1 MKLLFI
7 TSTRLGD
14 AVLSTG
20 LLDHLVS
27 GDGVET
33 TVACGPVAAELFEC
47 LPGLRRVI
55 VLDKEPRKRHWF
67 GLWRQTVGTWWDLVV
82 DLRASAVPF
91 VLMRNRRRTKFRGG
105 AGHRVESL
113 ARWYGAEPVP
123 SPTVW
128 TSGTHR
134 RHAARLVPAGGPV
147 LGLAPTASGRG
158 KIWPWENYVA
168 LARRLTSPDGAL
180 AGGRIV
186 VMGGPAE
193 HDLTRPVVEALPR
206 GTTSDLTGSEHLLT
220 LAEVMRRCTVVI
232 ANDSGLMHLAAAS
245 GAPTVGLFGPSPVET
260 YAPWGRHTAVVSSAT
275 RHMNGI
281 SVDAAEKSVTGL
293 LDRLPSRCS

>member
-33 TVACGPVAAELFEC
+33 TVVCGPVAAELFEC
-47 LPGLRRVI
+47 VPGLKRLI

-91 VLMRNRRRTKFRGG
+91 ILLRHRRRTKFRGG

-113 ARWYGAEPVP
+113 ARWYGVEPTP
-123 SPTVW
+123 PPRVW
-128 TSGTHR
+128 TSGAHR
-134 RHAARLVPAGGPV
+134 RHAARLVSGESPV
-147 LGLAPTASGRG
+147 LALAPTASGRG

-168 LARRLTSPDGAL
+168 LARRLTSLDGAL

-193 HDLTRPVVEALPR
+193 HGLTQPVVEALPR
-206 GTTSDLTGSEHLLT
+206 ETTLDLTGSEHLLT
-220 LAEVMRRCTVVI
+220 LAEVMRRSSLVV

-245 GAPTVGLFGPSPVET
+245 GAPTVGLFGPSPVES
-260 YAPWGRHTAVVSSAT
+260 YAPWGPCSTVVTSTTQS
-275 RHMNGI
+275 MNDI
-281 SVDAAEKSVTGL
+281 TVDAVERAAGEL
-293 LDRLPSRCS
+293 LGC

>member
-20 LLDHLVS
+20 LLDHLVA

-33 TVACGPVAAELFEC
+33 TVVCGPVAAEIFEC
-47 LPGLRRVI
+47 LPGLERVI
-55 VLDKEPRKRHWF
+55 VLDKEPRKGHWF

-91 VLMRNRRRTKFRGG
+91 ILMRTRRRTKFRGG

-113 ARWYGAEPVP
+113 ARWYGVEPIP
-123 SPTVW
+123 SPRVW
-128 TSGTHR
+128 TDGTHR
-134 RHAARLVPAGGPV
+134 RHATRLVPGGGPV
-147 LGLAPTASGRG
+147 LGLAPTASGRE

-168 LARRLTSPDGAL
+168 LARRLISPDGAL

-186 VMGGPAE
+186 IMGGPAE
-193 HDLTRPVVEALPR
+193 HDLTQPVVEALPHE
-206 GTTSDLTGSEHLLT
+206 TTLDLTGSEHLLT
-220 LAEVMRRCTVVI
+220 LAEVMRQCSVVI

-260 YAPWGRHTAVVSSAT
+260 YAPWGASAAAVTSTTGS
-275 RHMNGI
+275 MNDI
-281 SVDAAEKSVTGL
+281 AVDAVERAVGKL
-293 LDRLPSRCS
+293 LER

>member
-20 LLDHLVS
+20 LLGHLVA
-27 GDGVET
+27 GEGVET
-33 TVACGPVAAELFEC
+33 TVVCGPVAAELFEC
-47 LPGLRRVI
+47 LPGLERVI
-55 VLDKEPRKRHWF
+55 VLDKEPRKGHWF

-91 VLMRNRRRTKFRGG
+91 VLIRNKRRTKFRGG

-113 ARWYGAEPVP
+113 ARWYGVEPVP
-123 SPTVW
+123 SPRVW
-128 TSGTHR
+128 TSGTHHC
-134 RHAARLVPAGGPV
+134 HATRLVPCGGPV

-186 VMGGPAE
+186 IMAAPAE
-193 HDLTRPVVEALPR
+193 HGLTQPIVEALPR
-206 GTTSDLTGSEHLLT
+206 ETTSDLTGSEHLLT

-245 GAPTVGLFGPSPVET
+245 GAPTVGLFGPTPVET
-260 YAPWGRHTAVVSSAT
+260 YAPWGNHAAVVTSTTGS
-275 RHMNGI
+275 MNDI
-281 SVDAAEKSVTGL
+281 AVDAVESTVGEL
-293 LDRLPSRCS
+293 LVR

>member
-33 TVACGPVAAELFEC
+33 TVVCGPLAAELFEC
-47 LPGLRRVI
+47 LPGLERVI
-55 VLDKEPRKRHWF
+55 VLDKEPRKGHWF

-91 VLMRNRRRTKFRGG
+91 ALMRTRRRTKFRGG

-113 ARWYGAEPVP
+113 ARWYGVEPVP
-123 SPTVW
+123 SPRVW
-128 TSGTHR
+128 TNGTHR
-134 RHAARLVPAGGPV
+134 RHATRLVPGGGPV
-147 LGLAPTASGRG
+147 LGLAPTASGRE

-168 LARRLTSPDGAL
+168 LARRLISPDGAL

-186 VMGGPAE
+186 IMGGPAE
-193 HDLTRPVVEALPR
+193 HDLTQPVVEALPHE
-206 GTTSDLTGSEHLLT
+206 TTLDLTGSEHLLT
-220 LAEVMRRCTVVI
+220 LAEVMRQCSVVI

-260 YAPWGRHTAVVSSAT
+260 YAPWGASAAAVTSTTGS
-275 RHMNGI
+275 MNDI
-281 SVDAAEKSVTGL
+281 AVDAVERAVGKL
-293 LDRLPSRCS
+293 LER

>member
-20 LLDHLVS
+20 LLDHLVA
-27 GDGVET
+27 GDEVET
-33 TVACGPVAAELFEC
+33 TVVCGPVAAELFEC
-47 LPGLRRVI
+47 LPGLERVI
-55 VLDKEPRKRHWF
+55 VLDKEPRKKHWF
-67 GLWRQTVGTWWDLVV
+67 ALWRQTVGTWWNLVV

-91 VLMRNRRRTKFRGG
+91 ILMRNRRRTKFRGG

-113 ARWYGAEPVP
+113 ARWYGVDPVP
-123 SPTVW
+123 PPKVW
-128 TSGTHR
+128 TSPSHR
-134 RHAARLVPAGGPV
+134 RHAIRLVPCEGPV

-180 AGGRIV
+180 AGGRVII
-186 VMGGPAE
+186 MGGPEE
-193 HDLTRPVVEALPR
+193 HGLTQPVVDALPR
-206 GTTSDLTGSEHLLT
+206 ETTSNLTGSEHLLT

-245 GAPTVGLFGPSPVET
+245 GAPTVGLFGPSPVEA
-260 YAPWGRHTAVVSSAT
+260 YAPWGRHTAVVTSPT
-275 RHMNGI
+275 RSMDDI
-281 SVDAAEKSVTGL
+281 TVDAVERSVGDL
-293 LDRLPSRCS
+293 LER

>member
-20 LLDHLVS
+20 LLDHLVT

-33 TVACGPVAAELFEC
+33 TVVCGPVAAELFEC
-47 LPGLRRVI
+47 LPGLDRVI
-55 VLDKEPRKRHWF
+55 ILNKEPRKRHWF
-67 GLWRQTVGTWWDLVV
+67 GLWRQTVGTWWDLIV

-91 VLMRNRRRTKFRGG
+91 VLMRTRRRTKFRGG

-113 ARWYGAEPVP
+113 AHWYGVEPVP

-128 TSGTHR
+128 TNRTHR
-134 RHAARLVPAGGPV
+134 RHATRLVPSEGPV
-147 LGLAPTASGRG
+147 LGLAPTASWQG
-158 KIWPWENYVA
+158 KIWPWDNYAA

-180 AGGRIV
+180 AGGHIV
-186 VMGGPAE
+186 VMGGSAE
-193 HDLTRPVVEALPR
+193 HDLTQPVVNALPR
-206 GTTSDLTGSEHLLT
+206 ETTLDLTGSEHLLT
-220 LAEVMRRCTVVI
+220 LAEVMRRCSVVI

-260 YAPWGRHTAVVSSAT
+260 YAPWGKRAAVVTSTT
-275 RHMNGI
+275 R
-281 SVDAAEKSVTGL
+281 SVHDIKVDSVERSVEKL
-293 LDRLPSRCS
+293 LLR

>member
-20 LLDHLVS
+20 LLDHLVAA
-27 GDGVET
+27 DGVET
-33 TVACGPVAAELFEC
+33 TVVCGPVAAELFAC
-47 LPGLRRVI
+47 LPGLERVI
-55 VLDKEPRKRHWF
+55 VLDKEPRKGHWF

-91 VLMRNRRRTKFRGG
+91 ILLRNMRRTKFRGG
-105 AGHRVESL
+105 DGHRVESL
-113 ARWYGAEPVP
+113 ARWYGVEPVP
-123 SPTVW
+123 PPRVW
-128 TSGTHR
+128 TNGVHR
-134 RHAARLVPAGGPV
+134 SHAARLVPPGGPV

-158 KIWPWENYVA
+158 KIWPWKNYVA
-168 LARRLTSPDGAL
+168 LARRLTSADGAL
-180 AGGRIV
+180 AGGRV
-186 VMGGPAE
+186 VIMGGPAE
-193 HDLTRPVVEALPR
+193 HELTGPVVEALPCE
-206 GTTSDLTGSEHLLT
+206 TTSDLTGSEHLLT

-260 YAPWGRHTAVVSSAT
+260 YAPWGQHAAVVTSAT
-275 RHMNGI
+275 GSMNDI
-281 SVDAAEKSVTGL
+281 TVDAVEHTVGEL
-293 LDRLPSRCS
+293 LDR

>member
-20 LLDHLVS
+20 LLDHLAA
-27 GDGVET
+27 GEGVET
-33 TVACGPVAAELFEC
+33 TVVCGPVAAELFAC
-47 LPGLRRVI
+47 LPGLERVI

-67 GLWRQTVGTWWDLVV
+67 GLWRQAVGTWWDLVV

-91 VLMRNRRRTKFRGG
+91 ILMRSRRRTKFRGG
-105 AGHRVESL
+105 EGHRVASL
-113 ARWYGAEPVP
+113 ARWYGVDPVP

-128 TSGTHR
+128 TSEIHR
-134 RHAARLVPAGGPV
+134 RHATRLVPRGGPV

-158 KIWPWENYVA
+158 KIWPWESYVT
-168 LARRLTSPDGAL
+168 LARRLTSPGGAL
-180 AGGRIV
+180 AGGRV
-186 VMGGPAE
+186 VIMGGPAE
-193 HDLTRPVVEALPR
+193 HGLTRPVVEALPR

-220 LAEVMRRCTVVI
+220 LAEVMRRCTVVV

-260 YAPWGRHTAVVSSAT
+260 YAPWGDHAAVVTSPT
-275 RHMNGI
+275 RSMDDLA
-281 SVDAAEKSVTGL
+281 VDAVERTVEEL
-293 LDRLPSRCS
+293 LER

>member
-20 LLDHLVS
+20 LLDHLVA

-33 TVACGPVAAELFEC
+33 TVVCGPVAAELFEC
-47 LPGLRRVI
+47 LPGLERVI
-55 VLDKEPRKRHWF
+55 VLDKEPRKKHWF
-67 GLWRQTVGTWWDLVV
+67 VLWRQTVGTWWNLVV

-91 VLMRNRRRTKFRGG
+91 ILMRNRRRTKFRGG

-113 ARWYGAEPVP
+113 ARWYGVDPVP
-123 SPTVW
+123 SPRVW
-128 TSGTHR
+128 TSPRHR
-134 RHAARLVPAGGPV
+134 RHAIRLVPCEGPV

-168 LARRLTSPDGAL
+168 LARQLTSPEGAL
-180 AGGRIV
+180 AGGRV
-186 VMGGPAE
+186 VIMGGPEE
-193 HDLTRPVVEALPR
+193 HGLTQPVVDALPR
-206 GTTSDLTGSEHLLT
+206 ETTSNLTGSEHLLT

-245 GAPTVGLFGPSPVET
+245 GAPTVGLFGPSPVEA
-260 YAPWGRHTAVVSSAT
+260 YAPWGRHTAVVTSPS
-275 RHMNGI
+275 RSMNDI
-281 SVDAAEKSVTGL
+281 TVDAVERRVEEL
-293 LDRLPSRCS
+293 LER